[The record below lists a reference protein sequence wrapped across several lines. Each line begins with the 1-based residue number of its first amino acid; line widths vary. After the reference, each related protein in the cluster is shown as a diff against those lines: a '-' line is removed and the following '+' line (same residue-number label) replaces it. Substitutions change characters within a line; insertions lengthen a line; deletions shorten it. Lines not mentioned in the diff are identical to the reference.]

1 MRMGQTAC
9 TKGKQHAQRAI
20 GIRKGQSAY
29 AKGKRHAQRAIGMHK
44 VQMDDQI
51 MISYCKSRNARFVCS
66 ISPLLIPNL
75 LATVRHFAIS
85 HCILFSILA
94 ASSFFIL

>member
-9 TKGKQHAQRAI
+9 AW
-20 GIRKGQSAY
+20 
-29 AKGKRHAQRAIGMHK
+29 GKRHTQRVNGMRK
-44 VQMDDQI
+44 GQMDDQI
-51 MISYCKSRNARFVCS
+51 MISYSKSRNARFVCS

-85 HCILFSILA
+85 HCISFSILA